1 MASKKFQQLL
11 DRAAFRTMR
20 ETASVN
26 WSTMPAKNSMRAAAA
41 QFEKF
46 TNTTVAGY
54 VIPFGSFLNTTVAT
68 MGDMTG
74 VNVFRALYRELR
86 GETADFGELEVSEAF
101 GKFAASVSL
110 ISLGVFAAR
119 DRIDQGLSYSQERN
133 AEVLKIG
140 PYSIGGGQD
149 MGDIEDKLYDWP
161 VSTIRLMSQIV
172 AHGIGKSND
181 FSNFQFRRVPPD
193 LLQELAVQTGG
204 QAWRDL
210 DLAGQVLKNV
220 AVKLTEGDAGPL
232 LDFVQGSKGRVL
244 QGITRP
250 FDTPNQIIGMFTDA
264 NMNPNLKEG
273 VFLQGEAMKYI
284 NNIPALFG
292 MKPLSEELTEKAN
305 PFRGTEKSLNISKNL
320 LGVRIIEEPNTM
332 ERMVNVAGMQS
343 VSYTHLTLPTIC
355 SV

>member
-172 AHGIGKSND
+172 AHGIGESND

-232 LDFVQGSKGRVL
+232 LDFVQGSKGRVF
-244 QGITRP
+244 QGIT
-250 FDTPNQIIGMFTDA
+250 T
-264 NMNPNLKEG
+264 
-273 VFLQGEAMKYI
+273 
-284 NNIPALFG
+284 
-292 MKPLSEELTEKAN
+292 
-305 PFRGTEKSLNISKNL
+305 
-320 LGVRIIEEPNTM
+320 
-332 ERMVNVAGMQS
+332 
-343 VSYTHLTLPTIC
+343 VSYTHLTLPT
-355 SV
+355 SG